1 MHSLQA
7 ANTAPNSNNNN
18 SPKNT
23 NNNSKKNRIYW
34 NWNNKHWQ
42 FGTKYPVCDLYTS
55 LSIDMNRL
63 ETTKTIF
70 TWNEKKKR
78 GIRLHQLLFTWID
91 VNLMRIYNVGFVWNW
106 KFNLNLRFLL
116 RIPLIVSVFF
126 LLHFVF
132 CMNQISLVFCAQ
144 MYCVLHLNMMHLFW
158 LNNISAC
165 GNYVTFKI
173 KWNSLVNWKFYSFV
187 LHIIWKCYWY

>member
-7 ANTAPNSNNNN
+7 ANTAPNTNNNN
-18 SPKNT
+18 SPNNT
-23 NNNSKKNRIYW
+23 NNNNKKNRIYW

-70 TWNEKKKR
+70 TWNEKKKKH

-116 RIPLIVSVFF
+116 RIPLIVSVFYF
-126 LLHFVF
+126 CVF
-132 CMNQISLVFCAQ
+132 SSSFCISHESNLSRF
-144 MYCVLHLNMMHLFW
+144 
-158 LNNISAC
+158 
-165 GNYVTFKI
+165 
-173 KWNSLVNWKFYSFV
+173 FV
-187 LHIIWKCYWY
+187 LRYIVCFIWIWCICFDWITFQLAVIT